1 MNYLVVLF
9 KNKERKKIINK
20 FLTLEKAKQFYDK
33 KITENDKIYFDK
45 KIENATPCNFEL
57 CILEKKNDNFD
68 LLYVRDDL
76 GRQVKVTLDDP
87 IYKIIKISNYKIE
100 EKLYDITDNKKITLS
115 QFYKKYILKKGIILI
130 SRLNNKIVLQEEE
143 KIFLFSL
150 KDQNES
156 FRFLN
161 VLSKLMINNSIK
173 NCIIVS
179 ETSKQQKKYLYSL
192 LENAGIDKKILYR
205 NSTTFKHRK

>member
-150 KDQNES
+150 KDENES

-161 VLSKLMINNSIK
+161 VLSELMINNSIK

>member
-150 KDQNES
+150 KDENES

-161 VLSKLMINNSIK
+161 VLSELMINNSIK

-192 LENAGIDKKILYR
+192 LEDAGIDKKILYR